1 MWIVVLGQ
9 HHRSVKGACEI
20 VLKAR
25 RFLFFSCAAI
35 WACIGEEIRVV
46 DTKRNRIWI
55 VAVALLSALTLSAQV
70 DSDDKETEEDAESI
84 AEEAKPGTM
93 EELTVKGRYRAAATD
108 VVSERIE
115 SDVPIDMVDAEFISR
130 VGDSSAASALRRVTG
145 VTLVEDKFVYVR
157 GLGERYSSAQLNGAT
172 VPSPDLTRNVLPL
185 DIFPADIIESLRV
198 TKGYAPELA
207 AAFGGGNIDIRT
219 KKVPESRVLNVSVA
233 SGMNTASTG
242 DGLTYPGGGDD
253 AWGVDD
259 GTRTLPKVIADAIDL
274 YRGSFSARNILKL
287 APPGSGISNT
297 ADARGEN
304 RSLALA
310 LNRNIDLETTS
321 LPRDLSADL
330 TAGYRWFW
338 GDTVD
343 FGVLAQAGY
352 GDNWR
357 IRERTNRRFVN
368 PDTDFT
374 ETSRTVRNVS
384 LTTSL
389 NFGVRITNDHEI
401 GTISLLLR
409 NTDDDA
415 ESARTCVKGQFNDC
429 FDETSPSQGRIH
441 TVRFEQRELLMHQI
455 GGAHTFGTET
465 RDLLG
470 LGGAFWD
477 RFDNVQFT
485 WYHTDAI
492 AETSIPNEVRI
503 SGTEVIDPSSRASG
517 AYVVRS
523 SGTAADFRFSYLR
536 DSVISQGWDLTAP
549 FLASGFDLSLG
560 FGYDY
565 IRKSR
570 DYKQTSLGLGSTT
583 SAFSRINTGSP
594 SEVFSDA
601 NILAPLYNME
611 LLLGVGQFGT
621 ESYASGQIIDAN
633 YGKFDVY
640 VGNRWRFSGGVRQ
653 EHFRQVS
660 VSIDWLEYSGSRIK
674 ADTPDQAKAIADS
687 FLISDDYYPS
697 FNVTYIKPGFIAD
710 EFQARLGWSQT
721 VARPDLRE
729 MSASTYIDPLTE
741 ARVRGNPNLKVSE
754 LMNLDARIEFFWDTG
769 DNLTMSLFAKDIT
782 APIETVQG
790 GATEDNIL
798 FNFVN
803 AKNATVS
810 GFEIEWM
817 KSLSFLSERIGYWM
831 EQLYVSGNAT
841 ISDSEITIPPETG
854 VGNITNQVRRMTQQ
868 SNWVSNVQIGYDSLN
883 GHISGTLVY
892 NAFGERIF
900 FAGIQ
905 GQPDGF
911 EQPFHALDFVL
922 SWYPTDLITIKMRFK
937 NLLGQAVEVKQ
948 DDISIIEQEMGT
960 SAQVDFKYRL

>member
-1 MWIVVLGQ
+1 M
-9 HHRSVKGACEI
+9 KNACEI
-20 VLKAR
+20 VPTMR
-25 RFLFFSCAAI
+25 QRLFFSFVTI
-35 WACIGEEIRVV
+35 VACLVKKVRVV
-46 DTKRNRIWI
+46 QIRRNRAWI
-55 VAVALLSALTLSAQV
+55 AALALLSALALSARA
-70 DSDDKETEEDAESI
+70 DSDDKETEEDADSVV
-84 AEEAKPGTM
+84 EEAESGAM
-93 EELTVKGRYRAAATD
+93 EELTVTGRYRAAAID
-108 VVSERIE
+108 VISERIE
-115 SDVPIDMVDAEFISR
+115 SDVPVDMVDAEFISR
-130 VGDSSAASALRRVTG
+130 VGDSTAASALRRVTG

-157 GLGERYSSAQLNGAT
+157 GLGERYSNAQLNGAT

-219 KKVPESRVLNVSVA
+219 KKVPESRVFNVTVA
-233 SGMNTASTG
+233 SGTNSVSTG

-253 AWGVDD
+253 AWGMDD
-259 GTRTLPKVIADAIDL
+259 GTRALPQIIADTIDL
-274 YRGSFSARNILKL
+274 YRGSFSSRNMLKL
-287 APPGSGISNT
+287 APPGSGISTT
-297 ADARGEN
+297 ADARREN
-304 RSLALA
+304 RALAAA

-321 LPRDLSADL
+321 LPRDRSADL
-330 TAGYRWFW
+330 TAGYRWFVD
-338 GDTVD
+338 DTVD

-389 NFGVRITNDHEI
+389 NFGVRITDDHEI

-429 FDETSPSQGRIH
+429 FDDTSPSQGRIH

-465 RDLLG
+465 RGLLG
-470 LGGAFWD
+470 LDGVFWN
-477 RFDNVQFT
+477 RFDTVQFT
-485 WYHTDAI
+485 WYHTDAV

-517 AYVVRS
+517 AHVVRS
-523 SGTAADFRFSYLR
+523 SGTAADFRFSHLR
-536 DSVISQGWDLTAP
+536 DNVISQGWDLSVP
-549 FLASGFDLSLG
+549 FLTKGLDLSLG

-565 IRKSR
+565 TRKSR
-570 DYKQTSLGLGSTT
+570 DYKQTSLGLGSTV
-583 SAFSRINTGSP
+583 SAFSKISTGSP
-594 SEVFSDA
+594 SEVFSEA

-633 YGKFDVY
+633 YGKFDAV
-640 VGNRWRFSGGVRQ
+640 VGDRWRFSGGVRQ

-687 FLISDDYYPS
+687 FLISNDYYPS
-697 FNVTYIKPGFIAD
+697 FNITYIKPDFIAD
-710 EFQARLGWSQT
+710 ELQARFGWSQT

-754 LMNLDARIEFFWDTG
+754 LVNLDARIEFFWDTG
-769 DNLTMSLFAKDIT
+769 DNLTMSLFAKDIRS
-782 APIETVQG
+782 PIETVQG

-817 KSLSFLSERIGYWM
+817 KSLGFLHNPLGYWA
-831 EQLYVSGNAT
+831 EQFYVSGNAT
-841 ISDSEITIPPETG
+841 FSGSEITIPPETG

-883 GHISGTLVY
+883 GRISGTLVY
-892 NAFGERIF
+892 NAFGDRIF

-905 GQPDGF
+905 GQPDGL

-922 SWYPTDLITIKMRFK
+922 SWHPADLITIRMRLK
-937 NLLGQAVEVKQ
+937 NLLSQAVEVKQ
-948 DDISIIEQEMGT
+948 SEISIIEQEIGT
-960 SAQVDFKYRL
+960 SAQFDFKYRL